1 MVIRICGPLS
11 AEIDGRP
18 LEGALRGLQ
27 GRMLFAFLVLHRD
40 RAVSR
45 SELIDAL
52 WPNDAPQSAQA
63 TLSTL
68 LSRLRRSL
76 GEGMLAGR
84 AQLQLMPS
92 GEVWVDLEAAE
103 QALASAQTALDRALW
118 GEAREAAEAALSVA
132 ERGFLPEADAPWVE
146 EQRRWLDELSSRAL
160 ECLAAAGLGLGGG
173 SARWHG
179 ARGARA
185 CAALALSRDGLSLL
199 DGGARAA
206 R

>member
-76 GEGMLAGR
+76 G
-84 AQLQLMPS
+84 
-92 GEVWVDLEAAE
+92 
-103 QALASAQTALDRALW
+103 
-118 GEAREAAEAALSVA
+118 
-132 ERGFLPEADAPWVE
+132 
-146 EQRRWLDELSSRAL
+146 
-160 ECLAAAGLGLGGG
+160 
-173 SARWHG
+173 
-179 ARGARA
+179 
-185 CAALALSRDGLSLL
+185 
-199 DGGARAA
+199 
-206 R
+206 